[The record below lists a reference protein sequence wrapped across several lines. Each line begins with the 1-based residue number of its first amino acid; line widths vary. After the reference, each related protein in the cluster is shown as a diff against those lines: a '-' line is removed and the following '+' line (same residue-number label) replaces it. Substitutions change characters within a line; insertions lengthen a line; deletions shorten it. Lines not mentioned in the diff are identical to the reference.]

1 MPIHPARPSAGL
13 TAAAACA
20 AAAVAVTLAATAG
33 CTSSAGDR
41 DPGRPSATGSAAHAP
56 AADPDSDPGSNPDA
70 AAPDIPLAAYLP
82 SGRQLRDYATARQIL
97 ANRCLAGLG
106 FSPDPLPPAFTADDA
121 DVTSLTARRYMLT
134 DPATARAYG
143 YHTSLTPSYVRVD
156 RRDRAAQQAEQAPRP
171 DHRSAADR
179 ALVSLGLDPA
189 GTPVPHPRIDGRPVP
204 EGGCT
209 AQANRALTGTDD
221 TLTRADLPNKL
232 QIDTWQQSLA
242 DPAVRRA
249 FADWSACMAARGHH
263 YPDPV
268 AVDNAADWQSASPSA
283 RELATAT
290 ADVTCKRQAH
300 VVGIWNTAD
309 TALQK
314 AAVTRDAAALDAV
327 RAALTA
333 TMAKVRAV
341 LDAPGAS

>member
-1 MPIHPARPSAGL
+1 M
-13 TAAAACA
+13 
-20 AAAVAVTLAATAG
+20 AAVALAATAG
-33 CTSSAGDR
+33 CTSSQSSGRTDGAGHAR
-41 DPGRPSATGSAAHAP
+41 QAPPATG
-56 AADPDSDPGSNPDA
+56 

-97 ANRCLAGLG
+97 ANRCLAGFG

-121 DVTSLTARRYMLT
+121 DVTSLTARRYMLA
-134 DPATARAYG
+134 DPAAARAYG

-156 RRDRAAQQAEQAPRP
+156 RRDRAAQQAEQAARP

-189 GTPVPHPRIDGRPVP
+189 GNPVPHPRIGGRAVP

-221 TLTRADLPNKL
+221 ALTRADLPNTL
-232 QIDTWQQSLA
+232 QIDAWQQSRD
-242 DPAVRRA
+242 DPGVKRA
-249 FADWSACMAARGHH
+249 FAGWSACMAARGYR

-268 AVDNAADWQSASPSA
+268 AVDNAADWQSATPSA

-290 ADVTCKRQAH
+290 ADVACKQQAH
-300 VVGIWNTAD
+300 VVTAWHAADSALQTAAIARNTA
-309 TALQK
+309 AL
-314 AAVTRDAAALDAV
+314 AAV
-327 RAALTA
+327 RAGLGA
-333 TMAKVRAV
+333 TTAKVAAV
-341 LDAPGAS
+341 LAQPPPG